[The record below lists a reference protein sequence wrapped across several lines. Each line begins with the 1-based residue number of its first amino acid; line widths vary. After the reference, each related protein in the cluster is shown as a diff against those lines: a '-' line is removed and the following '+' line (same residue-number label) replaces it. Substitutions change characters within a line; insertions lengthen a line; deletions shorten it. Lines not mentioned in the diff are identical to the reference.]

1 MASRYLITG
10 VQLGMLVGLEDIG
23 KRQEIAEEI
32 EEDQYIGYSKKSVEV
47 DVRNLRQLHKEV

>member
-1 MASRYLITG
+1 
-10 VQLGMLVGLEDIG
+10 MLVGLEDIG